1 MLALFNWRQ
10 RIQATGLGQIWKCQ
24 PTSVKTPLFVSQSG
38 QKKKEKEKETGMF
51 SYSGQ
56 GNTPLT
62 GWFTMSPTLRTK
74 TSLWSGNYRLSL
86 LTLLSLSLSLCVSH
100 SLTHPLS
107 SQYWCSDCRLRETS
121 RTRTSSVWLLTVKKD
136 ENVFGSRHF
145 TALEQCGMTQI
156 CVDNRMGGCFFKIQI
171 RWERKKKCKYTFV
184 IIYCCSDAEKKRENR
199 VPPRWSLVHNHFI
212 NTQINSM
219 L

>member
-38 QKKKEKEKETGMF
+38 QKKKRRKRKQECFHTVDKETLHWQDD
-51 SYSGQ
+51 SQWALLYAQRLLSDLAIIDC
-56 GNTPLT
+56 PS
-62 GWFTMSPTLRTK
+62 SPFF
-74 TSLWSGNYRLSL
+74 
-86 LTLLSLSLSLCVSH
+86 LSLSLSVSH

-171 RWERKKKCKYTFV
+171 RWERKKKCKYTFA

>member
-86 LTLLSLSLSLCVSH
+86 LTLLSLSLSLCVSLAH
-100 SLTHPLS
+100 SPSFLPVLMFWLQIEGDKPYKNLFSMTLDCEKRRKCIWLPPL
-107 SQYWCSDCRLRETS
+107 YGS
-121 RTRTSSVWLLTVKKD
+121 RTMWD
-136 ENVFGSRHF
+136 EADLCR
-145 TALEQCGMTQI
+145 
-156 CVDNRMGGCFFKIQI
+156 
-171 RWERKKKCKYTFV
+171 
-184 IIYCCSDAEKKRENR
+184 
-199 VPPRWSLVHNHFI
+199 
-212 NTQINSM
+212 
-219 L
+219 